1 MIVSDHLMQQKKLE
15 ISKRLD
21 RIDHIGL
28 GYLHAEVQPDPV
40 FLNCT
45 EETSVVWK
53 KWSFALRA
61 I

>member
-1 MIVSDHLMQQKKLE
+1 MQQKKLE
-15 ISKRLD
+15 INKRLD